1 MAAPIDVMGTTVTGD
16 SSFFGEITS
25 ISWSGISR
33 ESLETTHAGT
43 ATARTF
49 FPHAL
54 FDPGELEVE
63 IQFDATTRPPI
74 DNAAET
80 WTVDFS
86 GAGSGNTWAASGFMT
101 GFSISGGIDDIY
113 TASGT
118 VKLSGDITIA

>member
-16 SSFFGEITS
+16 SSFFGQITS
-25 ISWSGISR
+25 IGWSGLSR
-33 ESLETTHAGT
+33 ESLETTHTAT

-49 FPHAL
+49 IPHSL

-63 IQFDATTRPPI
+63 IRFDAAARPPF
-74 DNAAET
+74 DNITET

-86 GAGSGNTWAASGFMT
+86 GAGTGNTWAASGFMT
-101 GFSISGGIDDIY
+101 GFSVSGGLDDIY